1 MSKTGYTCQQVIHI
15 TGLSQRQLSY
25 WRKTGLVI
33 PKQRTAGGHARYSFA
48 DLLTL
53 KTARKLID
61 AGVSV
66 QRIRKSITSLTDF
79 LPTCNIP
86 LTELSLVATGD
97 MILVLHQETAF
108 KALTGQ
114 EWIYSVAELEREAAI
129 SRGVVEPEQKEL
141 FTTPESIHKNVT
153 PNQKSLGVTHKSSKN
168 IMDFHYVENNP

>member
-1 MSKTGYTCQQVIHI
+1 MNETGYTCQQVMRI

-48 DLLTL
+48 DLLIL

-66 QRIRKSITSLTDF
+66 QRIRRRITSLTDF
-79 LPTCNIP
+79 LPSCNIP

-97 MILVLHQETAF
+97 MILVLHQETTF
-108 KALTGQ
+108 EALTGQ
-114 EWIYSVAELEREAAI
+114 EWVYSVAELEREAAT
-129 SRGVVEPEQKEL
+129 SRGIIEPKQEEL
-141 FTTPESIHKNVT
+141 FTAPENTHKNIAV
-153 PNQKSLGVTHKSSKN
+153 NQ
-168 IMDFHYVENNP
+168 